1 MTPMPTQ
8 RKRYTTDL
16 NDAQWP
22 LVEPLIPPQRS
33 GGDKRT
39 TDMREVVNAILY
51 LTKNGCTWR
60 DLPGDFPPHPTVSGY
75 FNQWRKDGTWQA
87 IYEALHKQLRRKQG
101 RQETPS
107 AASIDSQTV
116 KTTEMGGERG
126 FDGGKKITGRK
137 RFLCVD
143 TEGFPVGVHVVAA
156 CVGEREGAKQ
166 MLNEIKGHLP
176 RLKKL
181 WVDGGFDG
189 APFASWA
196 EDVGGWVVE
205 VVHRIGS
212 GFTVL
217 PRRWVVERTFSW
229 LYKARRLCRDF
240 ERLCETVESFIYV
253 TMIRLVLNRLAPA

>member
-1 MTPMPTQ
+1 MNQP
-8 RKRYTTDL
+8 RKHYTSDL
-16 NDAQWP
+16 TDAQWA
-22 LVEPLIPPQRS
+22 LIEPLIPPQRS

-39 TDMREVVNAILY
+39 ANMREVVNAILY
-51 LTKNGCTWR
+51 LNKNGCTWR
-60 DLPGDFPPHPTVSGY
+60 DLPGEFPPHPTVFDY
-75 FNQWRKDGTWQA
+75 FSKWRKDGTWQA

-101 RQETPS
+101 REETPS
-107 AASIDSQTV
+107 AGSIDSQTV

-137 RFLCVD
+137 RFLFVD

-156 CVGEREGAKQ
+156 SVSERAGAKE
-166 MLNEIKGHLP
+166 MLDALKDALP
-176 RLKKL
+176 RLKKI

-189 APFASWA
+189 APFAEWA
-196 EDVGGWVVE
+196 KEVGGWLIE
-205 VVHRIGS
+205 VVHKIGE

-217 PRRWVVERTFSW
+217 PRRWVVERTFAW
-229 LYKARRLCRDF
+229 LYKARRLSRDF